1 MAQWVKNLTAAAQVV
16 AEARLGPPAWCSRLK
31 DPAFLQPWPRS
42 QLPLEFRPWPGN
54 FNKVPVRPLGE
65 KKKKKKQSSYCGS
78 VVMNPNGILED
89 VGLIPGPTY
98 WVKNPASL

>member
-16 AEARLGPPAWCSRLK
+16 AEARLGPPVWCSRLK
-31 DPAFLQPWPRS
+31 DPALLQPWPRS

-65 KKKKKKQSSYCGS
+65 KKKKKKPSSFSG
-78 VVMNPNGILED
+78 
-89 VGLIPGPTY
+89 PGPHLNSFTQLRGS
-98 WVKNPASL
+98 KIFLESFRS